1 MNIETLLNNLSQQ
14 PENIAFND
22 VIDVIDEHYV
32 FTPANFTNGDL
43 KNEAGTNNGSC
54 KIFAFGLLNNL
65 NQEQTLACFGD
76 YYREDV
82 LKNPEGNDHGNIRN
96 FMNTGWNGIKFE
108 SQALQ
113 EKS

>member
-1 MNIETLLNNLSQQ
+1 
-14 PENIAFND
+14 
-22 VIDVIDEHYV
+22 
-32 FTPANFTNGDL
+32 
-43 KNEAGTNNGSC
+43 
-54 KIFAFGLLNNL
+54 LLNNL

-108 SQALQ
+108 DQALQ
-113 EKS
+113 VKS